1 MYKIRK
7 RNEKISINTK
17 PGYLLHPKWAFY
29 PQLCIY
35 RFLVLRGYSE
45 HFYVSVSLFR
55 SCLLLTQLVVIVEK
69 QLAPWKPFVRT
80 HCPPRTV
87 GEANAP
93 LPNALPRETTRR
105 KLRPARKAGAT
116 HSQSREWPRISSHS
130 LIESSLSNCW
140 PQNSY

>member
-1 MYKIRK
+1 MILYVYKIRK

-35 RFLVLRGYSE
+35 RFLVLRGYGE
-45 HFYVSVSLFR
+45 HFYVSVSLFP

-69 QLAPWKPFVRT
+69 QLAPRKLFVRT

-93 LPNALPRETTRR
+93 LPNAVPRETTQQGNCGLQG
-105 KLRPARKAGAT
+105 KLARHAVRVEIGQGSVHT
-116 HSQSREWPRISSHS
+116 P
-130 LIESSLSNCW
+130 
-140 PQNSY
+140 